1 VPPVAAE
8 ESPTGKPPTPA
19 PSRAVV
25 GARLVMVAAA
35 CLAVGGAIAYS
46 HKRAVETAAG
56 TRFACPMHPQV
67 RSATPAS
74 CPLCSM
80 ALEPIRATPARAEG
94 APAVAR
100 AEALD
105 ARDAFGGHDDLA
117 ALPRYSTDRARVRVV
132 HQGTVAPAWVDG
144 DGGVRA
150 VLFTDEASALGPF
163 EAATFTPS
171 DDAATSFDVR
181 VTAGERAPWDRSTVS
196 VPLAVA
202 GAGARPRPFA
212 VGRVRFATR
221 DRQALVVPA
230 ASVLAS
236 KEGAYV
242 LVADKTEGHFVKR
255 RVVTGRSFAGFVG
268 IAGGLAAGESV
279 VSINAFFLDAERRS
293 QLDDG
298 SVQAGTP

>member
-1 VPPVAAE
+1 
-8 ESPTGKPPTPA
+8 
-19 PSRAVV
+19 
-25 GARLVMVAAA
+25 MVAAA
-35 CLAVGGAIAYS
+35 CLAAAGAVAYS

-56 TRFACPMHPQV
+56 ARFACPMHPQV

-80 ALEPIRATPARAEG
+80 ALEPIRATAAPAEG
-94 APAVAR
+94 AEAIPR

-105 ARDAFGGHDDLA
+105 ARDAFGGHGDLA
-117 ALPRYSTDRARVRVV
+117 ALPRYSTDRARVRVL

-144 DGGVRA
+144 EGGVRA
-150 VLFTDEASALGPF
+150 VLFTDEASALGAS
-163 EAATFTPS
+163 EAGTFTTG
-171 DDAATSFDVR
+171 DDAATTFDVR
-181 VTAGERAPWDRSTVS
+181 VTAGERIPWDRSTVN
-196 VPLAVA
+196 VPLAVVDPDRH
-202 GAGARPRPFA
+202 ARPRPFA
-212 VGRVRFATR
+212 VGRVRFAPR

-230 ASVLAS
+230 ASVLSS

-242 LVADKTEGHFVKR
+242 LVADRTEGHFVKR
-255 RVVTGRSFAGFVG
+255 SVVTGRSFAGFVG

-293 QLDDG
+293 QADDG